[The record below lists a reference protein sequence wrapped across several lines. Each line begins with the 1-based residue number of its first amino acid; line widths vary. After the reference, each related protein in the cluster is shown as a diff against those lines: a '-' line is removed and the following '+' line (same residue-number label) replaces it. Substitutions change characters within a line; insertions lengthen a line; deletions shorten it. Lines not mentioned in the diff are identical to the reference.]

1 MGNTTV
7 RCGNCGGI
15 LELKDGLLYCSYCGA
30 KLKIY
35 ENDDV
40 KIANKKYDTYRDVE
54 LKRAKYKF
62 KGIKSRNKAKV
73 NINRDNNQHELDM
86 ELVKNSHE
94 LKETKLMLMSLGLPI
109 LLCMLILIVMSIA
122 DSKMFH
128 KGQIR
133 IPKSA
138 SSYKGDNYEE
148 VEESM
153 KALGFTDIETIK
165 VKDVVVGI
173 VYQKGDV
180 KKIVINGDDDFSSG
194 AWFDKDAKVQIY
206 YHARK

>member
-35 ENDDV
+35 ESDDV
-40 KIANKKYDTYRDVE
+40 KIANKKYDTYRNVE
-54 LKRAKYKF
+54 LERAKYKF

-94 LKETKLMLMSLGLPI
+94 LKEMIMLVGFIMLLGL
-109 LLCMLILIVMSIA
+109 LVLIA

-128 KGQIR
+128 KGQIK

-180 KKIVINGDDDFSSG
+180 KK
-194 AWFDKDAKVQIY
+194 
-206 YHARK
+206 